1 MDVVFNS
8 NKFFCWIN
16 QALITC
22 VSRIIC
28 VIETLVP
35 SKFSDKIRI
44 LRSHEV
50 VFYNVIG
57 LTFFNSL
64 GGLLTILTQV
74 KLANVMGASHYGV
87 YSYCLAIGEVG
98 AMVVRYGRHK
108 TMVRDLI
115 QYPVRNLQLISS
127 TFIIGVINFLIF
139 LGLVLVFHQD
149 IDIQISVGTVLLICG
164 ACLISLDFQPVYVSL
179 NAMSWHSMYNLFQKL
194 IFVIILWGI
203 MLSPFTLSLNVLG
216 IVFFFSWILVIVWQY
231 KEITSFFHL
240 KIISTCEW
248 SKLFKLYRENFV
260 VAFSCLFGI
269 AFGPII
275 RIVLNNYCNSR
286 EVGVFS
292 AGLQILLIAQFILN
306 QIGRIGNPMMAIIG
320 KDNCS
325 MKQRRLFV
333 YRYLFI
339 MLSST
344 LPFFIPFFFFP
355 SLVVNM
361 FFTEEYA
368 DLVIMLPILA
378 VYLIALSVGVVYTQ
392 FLISMRKDRL
402 YFIIYVLGATLT
414 ILCAF
419 LLIPILGILGAT
431 LSLCVPH
438 ALTCLCYWWF
448 SANLLRK

>member
-164 ACLISLDFQPVYVSL
+164 AV
-179 NAMSWHSMYNLFQKL
+179 
-194 IFVIILWGI
+194 
-203 MLSPFTLSLNVLG
+203 
-216 IVFFFSWILVIVWQY
+216 
-231 KEITSFFHL
+231 
-240 KIISTCEW
+240 
-248 SKLFKLYRENFV
+248 
-260 VAFSCLFGI
+260 
-269 AFGPII
+269 
-275 RIVLNNYCNSR
+275 
-286 EVGVFS
+286 
-292 AGLQILLIAQFILN
+292 
-306 QIGRIGNPMMAIIG
+306 
-320 KDNCS
+320 
-325 MKQRRLFV
+325 
-333 YRYLFI
+333 
-339 MLSST
+339 
-344 LPFFIPFFFFP
+344 
-355 SLVVNM
+355 
-361 FFTEEYA
+361 
-368 DLVIMLPILA
+368 
-378 VYLIALSVGVVYTQ
+378 
-392 FLISMRKDRL
+392 
-402 YFIIYVLGATLT
+402 
-414 ILCAF
+414 
-419 LLIPILGILGAT
+419 
-431 LSLCVPH
+431 
-438 ALTCLCYWWF
+438 
-448 SANLLRK
+448 